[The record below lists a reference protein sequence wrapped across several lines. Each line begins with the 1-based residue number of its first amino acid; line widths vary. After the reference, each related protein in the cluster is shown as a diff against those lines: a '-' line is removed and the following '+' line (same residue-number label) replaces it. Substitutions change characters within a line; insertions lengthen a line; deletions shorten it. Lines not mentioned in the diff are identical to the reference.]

1 MTVSIHHGD
10 SREVLK
16 TLADASVDSVV
27 CDPPY
32 ALVSVVQRFGNSPRS
47 ETTENVENP
56 YGRTGRGFMGQKW
69 DTGETAFAVTF
80 WTEVYRVLKPGGH
93 VVAFSGTR
101 TYHRL
106 ACAVEDAGFEIRDML
121 SWLYGS
127 GFPKSHDVSK
137 GIDKRGGASIAWF
150 GPWLRTER
158 DRRGITQKSLAAY
171 FPSKTGGLTGCVANW
186 ELGLN
191 LPTVEQFNTL
201 CRVLDLPFAEIAEA
215 ERQVVGQGYRVRR
228 DSTVNLAGKSD
239 GAYDLTASSSGE
251 AAAWEGWGT
260 ALKPACEP
268 IVLARKP
275 LDSTV
280 AANVLA
286 HGTGALNIDGCR
298 VGAESTARQNRAEMG
313 YHGGN
318 LADAYATGSDA
329 GRWPANVVHD
339 GSDEVVGAF
348 PETSSGSLT
357 AAQQV
362 NGGWAGTLNVYGT
375 GKTGGT
381 NEYAGDTGSAARFFY
396 AAKPDDLCG
405 LCGCPSGVFSGK
417 PSPCNANTAEP
428 SSPTENTQSAATA
441 PCDAVGSQLPVREVK
456 NQASSGLA
464 TDAELP
470 SSRHRQAGRDTAAE
484 PAATPGLSSL
494 AQNVKSAGN
503 LCGSCA
509 TAIAQ
514 SLAATRL
521 GQNPE
526 LQPSPVSISERSA
539 QILRQHLALYV
550 EGRESTDTI
559 LTTPSLRQL
568 LGSVFHAIAES
579 TLTTEEKPS
588 ASSEKSKRLWYGSK
602 ADATDRL
609 GSKHPTVKPTDLMR
623 WLVRLVTPP
632 GGTVL
637 DPFAGSG
644 STGVACIA
652 EGFDA
657 ILIEREAEYVADIRR
672 RIAWAQGEGRLTAQE
687 MAKKP
692 DLGLEGLSL
701 FE

>member
-106 ACAVEDAGFEIRDML
+106 ACAIEDAGFEIRDML

-137 GIDKRGGASIAWF
+137 GIDKAAGVAPTIVSERATGWSGTLGGKGALS
-150 GPWLRTER
+150 
-158 DRRGITQKSLAAY
+158 
-171 FPSKTGGLTGCVANW
+171 GLGSA
-186 ELGLN
+186 
-191 LPTVEQFNTL
+191 P
-201 CRVLDLPFAEIAEA
+201 D
-215 ERQVVGQGYRVRR
+215 VRR
-228 DSTVNLAGKSD
+228 VT
-239 GAYDLTASSSGE
+239 SGTTPE
-251 AAAWEGWGT
+251 AAQWTGWGT

-275 LDSTV
+275 LQGTV

-298 VGAESTARQNRAEMG
+298 IEGIDPANAKRIGRDYTDDDTNFGGGHVGQKTRAVV
-313 YHGGN
+313 GGS
-318 LADAYATGSDA
+318 LA

-348 PETSSGSLT
+348 GPDTSSGTGAIKRDS
-357 AAQQV
+357 AAGYRG
-362 NGGWAGTLNVYGT
+362 NALGAESRPAGT
-375 GKTGGT
+375 
-381 NEYAGDTGSAARFFY
+381 AMISHGDSGSPARFFY
-396 AAKPDDLCG
+396 AAEPDDLCG
-405 LCGCPSGVFSGK
+405 LCGCPSDVFSGK
-417 PSPCNANTAEP
+417 LSPCNANTAEP

-470 SSRHRQAGRDTAAE
+470 SSRHRQAGSDTAAG

-539 QILRQHLALYV
+539 QILRQHLVLYV